1 MTEAGADLVLLACE
15 RIRAHELPAYV
26 KDGKLRFSAVNDA
39 FARLFGLTADSF
51 EGRLASDL
59 GIAGVTGE
67 LEERERRALVFGSEE
82 TAAWFDASGN
92 TRHSVLIERFISDS
106 GQFHVV
112 GIFEEQTE
120 VPSAGPVAATDASGP
135 GAGTPGKPPDH
146 GLAPAGDQHSFGQ
159 DLFKELLDKLPVAT
173 FVRGRDHRLIAA
185 NRHYARIV
193 GMPEDKL
200 IGTTQP
206 DIFGPVGLEY
216 QAADEVVLETGST
229 AEFQQT
235 ALLPDGEEHVLLCR
249 ITRVSTAAAGSFLV
263 GTITD
268 VTELKQR
275 EAQLIA
281 ERAKTESL
289 RGDLER
295 LVSAMPVGVVMM
307 SSDFVVEYVNQE
319 ARNIWGWPDDAVIEG
334 MGFSEV
340 VELTRQGGMAPVKTE
355 ALDEY
360 VDRRR
365 TELADNSFDKPQE
378 VEYENGKF
386 VVVSNRHLSDGRLLM
401 IYTDVTTIRSR
412 EMEIDQVQEQ
422 LSRLGR
428 FISDATRVMSQGLL
442 LIEDGRILL
451 SNDALPAMLELPPE
465 VLMPGAAW
473 ADLISHCAARGD
485 FEGELADPSAEWD
498 NFLLNDQAFSAG
510 FLAAGKTWVHME
522 ASPNGLG
529 QWTIVLTDM
538 TEMKQR
544 EEELKVALA
553 RSEAAD
559 RAKSDFL
566 AVVSH
571 EIRTPMN
578 GVLGMA
584 ELLAKTDPDPRQKTF
599 IDVMVKSGKALMTII
614 NDILD
619 FSTLEAGQLRLV
631 SQHFDPLEAVE
642 DVATLMSA
650 AAFEKD
656 LEIFLSS
663 DDSLPSTLVGDAGRL
678 RQILTNIVS
687 NAIRFTEAG
696 HVLIDLASRT
706 DKDDPSCVTLVLT
719 VRDSGIGIEADK
731 LPTIFD
737 KFHQLEAGNSAR
749 YEGIGL
755 GLSVTATLVELFGGT
770 ISVESEPGVGSAF
783 TVELPFAVASHRER
797 VWALPVDLGGS
808 SVLVIHSNPIGREL
822 LSAKLSDWGCEAVV
836 AQDAGMAMQILKAAL
851 EAGVKPA
858 AIIVDERLDDMKGTA
873 AVGIIHREI
882 CPHIP
887 AVLLSSLDAAERG
900 QPKTGTIAD
909 TYVVKPVRFGIL
921 RSTLIEV
928 LRTAARMDG
937 QRRDTF
943 LPVPPVDG
951 RARPRPAVGKTD
963 AQRIDVLVAE
973 DNEVNRIFFS
983 QILLEAG
990 LRFKMVENGADAVA
1004 SWEALSPS
1012 LILMDVSMPVMD
1024 GFEAARM
1031 IRELEQ
1037 ERCDGAHV
1045 PIIGVTAHALERERE
1060 VCLHAGMDDHMA
1072 KPIVP
1077 SVLLDKIHALLSDVE
1092 GAGAGQSRP

>member
-1 MTEAGADLVLLACE
+1 LSEAGADLVLLACA
-15 RIRAHELPAYV
+15 RVRAYDLPAYV
-26 KDGKLRFSAVNDA
+26 KDGKLRFAVVNDA
-39 FARLFGLTADSF
+39 FARLFGRTVESF
-51 EGRLASDL
+51 EGHTASDL
-59 GIAGVTGE
+59 GIAGATGE

-82 TAAWFDASGN
+82 ATGWFDATGK
-92 TRHSVLIERFISDS
+92 TRHAVLIERFISDD

-112 GIFEEQTE
+112 GLFEEQ
-120 VPSAGPVAATDASGP
+120 AGASP
-135 GAGTPGKPPDH
+135 
-146 GLAPAGDQHSFGQ
+146 GDQTAFEETAGHCALVAGAPTHAFPVIAGGENSFGP
-159 DLFKELLDKLPVAT
+159 DLFKELLDNLPVAT
-173 FVRGRDHRLIAA
+173 FVRARDHRLIAA
-185 NRHYARIV
+185 NRHYAHIV
-193 GMPEDKL
+193 GMPEEEL

-206 DIFGPVGLEY
+206 DIFGPAGYEY
-216 QAADEVVLETGST
+216 QAADEEVLKTGLT

-235 ALLPDGEEHVLLCR
+235 ALLSDGADHDLLCR
-249 ITRVSTAAAGSFLV
+249 VCSVSAGGRSFLV

-281 ERAKTESL
+281 ERAKTEAL

-295 LVSAMPVGVVMM
+295 LVSAMPVGVVIM
-307 SSDFVVEYVNQE
+307 SSELTVEYVNPE
-319 ARNIWGWPDDAVIEG
+319 ARDIWGWGDDLVLEG
-334 MGFSEV
+334 MGFAEV
-340 VELTRQGGMAPVKTE
+340 VEVTRRSGMVPVKSE
-355 ALDEY
+355 ALESY
-360 VDRRR
+360 VDRR
-365 TELADNSFDKPQE
+365 TKELADGNFDKPQE
-378 VEYENGKF
+378 IEYANGKT

-451 SNDALPAMLELPPE
+451 ANDALPAMLELPPE
-465 VLMPGAAW
+465 LLLPGAAW
-473 ADLISHCAARGD
+473 TDLISHCAGRGD
-485 FEGELADPSAEWD
+485 FEGALEDKQAEWD
-498 NFLLNDQAFSAG
+498 SFLQNDQAFSAG

-538 TEMKQR
+538 TDMKQR
-544 EEELKVALA
+544 EEELKVALS

-566 AVVSH
+566 AAVSH

-599 IDVMVKSGKALMTII
+599 IDVMIKSGKALMTII

-619 FSTLEAGQLRLV
+619 FSTIEAGQLRLV

-642 DVATLMSA
+642 DVATLFSA
-650 AAFEKD
+650 TAFEKD

-663 DDSLPSTLVGDAGRL
+663 DDSLPSALVGDAGRL
-678 RQILTNIVS
+678 RQVLINLVS
-687 NAIRFTEAG
+687 NAIRFTEEG
-696 HVLIDLASRT
+696 HVLIDVSSKP
-706 DKDDPSCVTLVLT
+706 DKDDPRRIRLVLT
-719 VRDSGIGIEADK
+719 IRDTGIGIDGEK

-737 KFHQLEAGNSAR
+737 KFHQLDAGSSKR
-749 YEGIGL
+749 HEGMGL
-755 GLSVTATLVELFGGT
+755 GLSVTAALVDLFHGT
-770 ISVESEPGVGSAF
+770 IAVESEPDAGSTF
-783 TVELPFAVASHRER
+783 TVELPFEVPAHRER
-797 VWALPVDLGGS
+797 VWSLPVDLGGS
-808 SVLVIHSNPIGREL
+808 GVLVVHSNPYGRAML
-822 LSAKLSDWGCEAVV
+822 TGKLSDWGCDAV
-836 AQDAGMAMQILKAAL
+836 AAEDAEMGMQILRAAI

-858 AIIVDERLDDMKGTA
+858 AIIVDDRLDDMKGTT

-887 AVLLSSLDAAERG
+887 AILLSSLDAAERG

-909 TYVVKPVRFGIL
+909 TYVVKPVRLGIL
-921 RSTLIEV
+921 RNTLIEV
-928 LRTAARMDG
+928 LRTAARE
-937 QRRDTF
+937 
-943 LPVPPVDG
+943 VPDVRHRQQQG
-951 RARPRPAVGKTD
+951 PRPETRPPAVDASTP

-990 LRFKMVENGADAVA
+990 LRFKMVENGSEAVA
-1004 SWEALSPS
+1004 AWEASSPA

-1031 IRELEQ
+1031 IRDLEQ
-1037 ERCDGAHV
+1037 ERGDGAHV
-1045 PIIGVTAHALERERE
+1045 PIIGITAHALERERE
-1060 VCLHAGMDDHMA
+1060 ICLHAGMDDHLA

-1092 GAGAGQSRP
+1092 GEGTGQSRR